1 VGEGRAMSREIV
13 PRIPKKR
20 ATTVERIPRRPFQKT
35 ARPMTLAES
44 RAAMFDRLSSMRGE
58 LLEYLIAFL
67 GKQSELRW
75 DLKEY
80 KKGREYQLEMLSEFG
95 ARLEKIERRL
105 KIQPFKG
112 KQNWKSRKLEFR
124 DVPETL
130 PAGQPKKRG
139 RPKYSG
145 RLSRIGYKP

>member
-1 VGEGRAMSREIV
+1 MSREIV
-13 PRIPKKR
+13 PRIAKKR

-35 ARPMTLAES
+35 TRPMTLAES

-80 KKGREYQLEMLSEFG
+80 RKHREYDFEMLSGFG
-95 ARLEKIERRL
+95 ARLEKIEKRL
-105 KIQPFKG
+105 RIKPFKTDSEYTWRE
-112 KQNWKSRKLEFR
+112 NWKPRTA
-124 DVPETL
+124 PETL

-139 RPKYSG
+139 RPLYSG
-145 RLSRIGYKP
+145 RLSSMGYKP

>member
-1 VGEGRAMSREIV
+1 MSREIV
-13 PRIPKKR
+13 PRIAKKR

-35 ARPMTLAES
+35 SRPMTLAES

-80 KKGREYQLEMLSEFG
+80 RKHREYDFEMLSGFG

-105 KIQPFKG
+105 KIKPFKG
-112 KQNWKSRKLEFR
+112 KQNWKSRKLESR
-124 DVPETL
+124 DAPETL